1 MSGVTQ
7 DFAVLARQEV
17 RRGGSRVVTL
27 PQLKQHLKELCA
39 FAASLFQGELKN
51 AFRKPTLMQTNVDT
65 GRSMRAVAI
74 CADRS
79 ISMHASPLRM
89 QGHACCHEKKR
100 EDDLKDE
107 APQKNLFGRRASM
120 RINVR
125 PSRC

>member
-1 MSGVTQ
+1 
-7 DFAVLARQEV
+7 
-17 RRGGSRVVTL
+17 
-27 PQLKQHLKELCA
+27 
-39 FAASLFQGELKN
+39 
-51 AFRKPTLMQTNVDT
+51 MQTNVDT

-79 ISMHASPLRM
+79 ISMHDKPY
-89 QGHACCHEKKR
+89 ACRHMLAVTREKR

-125 PSRC
+125 PSRCEQPPR